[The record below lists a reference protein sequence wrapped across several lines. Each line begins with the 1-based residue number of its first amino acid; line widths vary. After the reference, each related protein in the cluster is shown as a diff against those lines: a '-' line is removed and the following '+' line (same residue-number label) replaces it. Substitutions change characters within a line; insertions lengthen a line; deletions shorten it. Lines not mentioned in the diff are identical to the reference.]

1 MAINAV
7 EQGRLARRLAEIRPH
22 LNEQQWRLLL
32 GAEARAIGRGG
43 QKLVATSVG
52 ASPDTVSRG
61 ARELEAGIE
70 PGGRVRQVGAGR
82 PSVED
87 VDPGLV
93 PALEA
98 LVDPESR
105 GDPESPLRWTIKSTA
120 RLADELT
127 AGGHEAAPRTV
138 ARLLKEIGYSL
149 QGNTKTVEGRQHSD
163 RDAQFRYI
171 NEQVKA
177 FQAAGDPVIS
187 VDTKKKELIGNYANG
202 GAEWEPKGSP
212 RRTNVHDFADQELG
226 KAVPYGV
233 YDLTANSGWVNVGT
247 DADTGQFA
255 VESIRRWWN
264 VVGKDLYSE
273 ADRLLITADSGGS
286 NGSRLRLWK
295 TELAAFAA
303 EIGMGITVVHLP
315 PGTSKWNK
323 VEHRL
328 FSAITMNWRGR
339 PLESHEVVIETISAV
354 TTRTGLKVQAVLD
367 TNSYPRGIRI
377 SDREMREFEARHLQR
392 HDFHGDWNYTITA
405 ETATETT
412 RPGGQG

>member
-1 MAINAV
+1 MAITAV
-7 EQGRLARRLAEIRPH
+7 EQERLAAKLAEIRPY
-22 LNEQQWRLLL
+22 LDERQWRLLL

-43 QKLVATSVG
+43 LKVVAGLAG
-52 ASPDTVSRG
+52 ASPNTVARG
-61 ARELEAGIE
+61 MRELEEGVV
-70 PGGRVRQVGAGR
+70 PDGRVRHAGAGR
-82 PSVED
+82 PSVEQA
-87 VDPGLV
+87 DPGLLAV
-93 PALEA
+93 LAA

-105 GDPESPLRWTIKSTA
+105 GDPESPLRWTTKSTSH
-120 RLADELT
+120 LAEELT
-127 AGGHEAAPRTV
+127 GRGHEVTDRTV
-138 ARLLKEIGYSL
+138 ARLLKEAGYSL
-149 QGNTKTVEGRQHSD
+149 QGNAKTIEGRQHPD
-163 RDAQFRYI
+163 RDEQFRYI
-171 NEQVKA
+171 NEQVMA

-187 VDTKKKELIGNYANG
+187 VDTKKKELVGNYANG

-295 TELAAFAA
+295 TELATLAA

-354 TTRTGLKVQAVLD
+354 TTRTGLKVQAALD
-367 TNSYPRGIRI
+367 TNTYTRGIKI
-377 SDREMREFEARHLQR
+377 SDREMKDFEARHLRR
-392 HDFHGDWNYTITA
+392 HDFHGDWNYTLTA
-405 ETATETT
+405 KNSDETDTPE
-412 RPGGQG
+412 